1 MNIGDLVKPNYETD
15 AVAIVLTTPAVV
27 DGFGDDAVVTLKW
40 LGRWTNQPEDYY
52 STRYLE
58 VVSSA
63 NR

>member
-1 MNIGDLVKPNYETD
+1 MKIGDLVKPNYKTD

-27 DGFGDDAVVTLKW
+27 DGFGEDAVVSLKW
-40 LGRWTNQPEDYY
+40 GGRWANQQEDYY

-63 NR
+63 KR

>member
-1 MNIGDLVKPNYETD
+1 MRIGDLVKPNYETD

-40 LGRWTNQPEDYY
+40 LGRWANQQEDYY

>member
-1 MNIGDLVKPNYETD
+1 MKIGDLVKPNYETD

-27 DGFGDDAVVTLKW
+27 DGFGEDEVVNLKW
-40 LGRWTNQPEDYY
+40 VGRWANQQEDYY

-63 NR
+63 KR